1 MPRLMSA
8 NSARRSQ
15 RLCVSHPVPAG
26 TYWVMRITGH
36 SDPKPFLA
44 QAEPLLNSDPFSTN
58 VIAVV
63 ATRMASG
70 TQPDSE
76 DHLWLT
82 IEGDHGQAIGA
93 AMHTPPH
100 NMFLSRMPQDA
111 ARALAEEVAHSDRDL
126 PGVNGA
132 IESTRT
138 FARVW
143 EGLTGRSS
151 NIVRE
156 MRMYRLVDL
165 VWPEAVP
172 GQAHRAETSRHLSVV
187 AAWFAAFH
195 DEAQPDGPVDDWT
208 ATAERRMK
216 AGEVHLW
223 HTKGVPVALA
233 GVSRAAA
240 GVARVGPV
248 YTPLSWRRNGYG
260 SSITAAATAAAL
272 GAGAQHVVL
281 YTDLGNPTSNA
292 IYQTIGYRPDHDA
305 EERSFR

>member
-1 MPRLMSA
+1 
-8 NSARRSQ
+8 
-15 RLCVSHPVPAG
+15 
-26 TYWVMRITGH
+26 MRITVH
-36 SDPKPFLA
+36 SGPKPFLDRA
-44 QAEPLLNSDPFSTN
+44 GPLLKSDPFSTN

-70 TQPDSE
+70 AQRDSE

-82 IEGDHGQAIGA
+82 IEGDDGQVLGV
-93 AMHTPPH
+93 AMHTPPY

-111 ARALAEEVAHSDRDL
+111 ARALAEDVTHSGRDL

-138 FARVW
+138 FARAW

-151 NIVRE
+151 SIVTE
-156 MRMYRLVDL
+156 MRMYLLVDL

-172 GQAHRAETSRHLSVV
+172 GQAHRAETSRDFSAV

-195 DEAQPDGPVDDWT
+195 DEAQPDAPEDDWT
-208 ATAERRMK
+208 AKAQRRMK

-233 GVSRAAA
+233 GVSGAAA

-248 YTPLSWRRNGYG
+248 YTPLRWRRNGYG

-272 GAGAQHVVL
+272 DGGAEHVVL
-281 YTDLGNPTSNA
+281 YTDLANPTSNS
-292 IYQTIGYRPDHDA
+292 IYQSIGYRPDHDA
-305 EERSFR
+305 QERSFR